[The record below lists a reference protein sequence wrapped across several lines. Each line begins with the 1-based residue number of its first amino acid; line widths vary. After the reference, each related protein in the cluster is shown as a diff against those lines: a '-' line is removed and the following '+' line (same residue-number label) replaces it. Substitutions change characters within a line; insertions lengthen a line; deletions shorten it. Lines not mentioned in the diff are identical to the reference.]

1 MKTVTI
7 KEGRHSSHWLP
18 RFWIRQTAWNAT
30 FVFTDSC
37 RYSIS
42 YPDQDDWNK
51 LFGVAFGIDPHE
63 NSARWAWRYNG
74 LLDVIEICPYTYQN
88 GTRIISEY
96 AISRVSINRPVLL
109 AIARDA
115 QIPTLLHFIADGQN
129 TEELYMSNS
138 FWGVKLEPY
147 FGGNQVAPHDIHIL
161 TNW

>member
-51 LFGVAFGIDPHE
+51 LFGVAFGIDPHK

-74 LLDVIEICPYTYQN
+74 LLNVIELLPYIYKD
-88 GTRIISEY
+88 GERIIPDIPSLMWPINQPVRLSIINMPAPVFCLEAMSIY
-96 AISRVSINRPVLL
+96 SISM
-109 AIARDA
+109 
-115 QIPTLLHFIADGQN
+115 PTTQ
-129 TEELYMSNS
+129 
-138 FWGVKLEPY
+138 WGVKLEPY